1 MQARPRRSIR
11 SHRRSVRASHGVGV
25 KVADSPIAVADFW
38 RDGSGQ
44 LVMRFFSNSY
54 DYHCQ
59 ATLKSGG
66 PIPEDQMEDFADW
79 VVDVLFEWVIDGV
92 DDDPE
97 PIVD

>member
-1 MQARPRRSIR
+1 
-11 SHRRSVRASHGVGV
+11 
-25 KVADSPIAVADFW
+25 
-38 RDGSGQ
+38 
-44 LVMRFFSNSY
+44 MRFFSNSY